1 MGGDHRAPARGRP
14 GQSRAAVG
22 RAGQARRVAPD
33 RIRRGS
39 RERGA
44 QSRPRAG
51 QALPEKAH
59 RVAAPGGDP
68 RLLRRLHLPGGC
80 RPARNTVRDGEYP
93 DARWP
98 DPAAGLP
105 GSGIVRSSQPQPHSL
120 AGAYVMNA
128 LDPAEL
134 RRVERHLARCQECA
148 HEVADLREVVG
159 CLAAA
164 SVSRP
169 PAEFKAR
176 LIARTPMIRQ
186 LPPTVGQQQAGRWR
200 YLPRPRWAGSWP
212 KRMRRLAS
220 APVLAAALAL
230 SVAVAALVIA
240 VTGLPVQHRPPR
252 QRHADAAIT
261 PIPTPPDAIT
271 ISAAARTPGA
281 A

>member
-1 MGGDHRAPARGRP
+1 M
-14 GQSRAAVG
+14 
-22 RAGQARRVAPD
+22 
-33 RIRRGS
+33 
-39 RERGA
+39 
-44 QSRPRAG
+44 
-51 QALPEKAH
+51 
-59 RVAAPGGDP
+59 
-68 RLLRRLHLPGGC
+68 
-80 RPARNTVRDGEYP
+80 
-93 DARWP
+93 
-98 DPAAGLP
+98 
-105 GSGIVRSSQPQPHSL
+105 RSSQPQPHSL

-212 KRMRRLAS
+212 KRIRRLAS

-240 VTGLPVQHRPPR
+240 VTGLSVQHGPAR

-261 PIPTPPDAIT
+261 AILTAPDAIM
-271 ISAAARTPGA
+271 ISAAVRTAGA
-281 A
+281 ATVVMSRSERALVFAAAGLPTPASRSTPHAQPRYDRARDRTWPAPRRPSRPDRGTRQRITTPDLRDDPGPHALRRRPKRAPLPRPLLRG

>member
-14 GQSRAAVG
+14 GQSRAGVG
-22 RAGQARRVAPD
+22 RAEQARRVAPD

-51 QALPEKAH
+51 QALPEKAQ
-59 RVAAPGGDP
+59 RIAEQGGAP
-68 RLLRRLHLPGGC
+68 RLLRRLRPPGGC

-105 GSGIVRSSQPQPHSL
+105 GSGIVRSSQPQAPSL

-128 LDPAEL
+128 LDPADL

-148 HEVADLREVVG
+148 DEVADLREVVG

-164 SVSRP
+164 SASRP
-169 PAEFKAR
+169 PAELKAR
-176 LIARTPMIRQ
+176 LLARTPMITP
-186 LPPTVGQQQAGRWR
+186 LPPTVGQEQAGPRR
-200 YLPRPRWAGSWP
+200 YLPRPR
-212 KRMRRLAS
+212 
-220 APVLAAALAL
+220 
-230 SVAVAALVIA
+230 
-240 VTGLPVQHRPPR
+240 
-252 QRHADAAIT
+252 
-261 PIPTPPDAIT
+261 
-271 ISAAARTPGA
+271 
-281 A
+281 